1 MFFCVCQTIL
11 EKMFLE
17 DVAFLM
23 ETETQKV
30 VIIDDEP
37 TTLLLLE
44 SAVES
49 LADVVTVSQSVN
61 AFSVVK
67 AQQPDLII
75 LDISMP
81 ELSGFDVCK
90 LLKACPVTAPIPVI
104 FITSHSDLENEHS
117 ALSLGAID
125 FISKPINIEMCRMRV
140 RNHLTLQSQKA
151 MLRDVNQA
159 LEAEKKQLAIT
170 LRSIAD
176 GVISINAAGD
186 VTFINPVAQRL
197 TGYNIQEALG
207 KPIDEVMNLR
217 DATSHEPLLNPAL
230 YALEVKRPVA
240 MSYNATLVSR
250 HKEVFRVE
258 DTASPI
264 IDDEGNINGAVMVF
278 QDVSEAIE
286 MAVKMTHLTNHDQLT
301 GLPNRVLLHDR
312 IVQAVA
318 RSFTSKQSIALL
330 LIDIDNFKYLNDS
343 LGHQVG
349 DFVISVIAKRLSDT
363 LGQDA
368 TLARVGGDEF
378 ACLLSDIGSGFSA
391 ESLAMACLQAGRQP
405 IEIDGKAHQ
414 LSLSIGISL
423 YPQDAVN
430 AEEMMRH
437 ADSAM
442 YRSKSKGKDTFSFF
456 SKDLQHAIHH
466 RVEMEIRLRQAI
478 ESNSLAIYLQPK
490 YDFENNEVA
499 GAESLV
505 RLVDENGNIIGPD
518 EFIPL
523 AEETGLIHQL
533 GKQVLQKSCEFIARC
548 NEAGQ
553 YLKVA
558 VNVAAKQLTD
568 PGFAKEVEEIINSS
582 GIEASSIELEV
593 TESALMHDFEQ
604 TRDILNAL
612 ASLGVTIA
620 LDDFG
625 TGYSSLS
632 YLRQFPLNVLKID
645 RSFVID
651 MDKDQQAHDIVTAI
665 VHLALSLELTIV
677 AEGIETQSHFNG
689 LKALGCHLGQGY
701 FMCRPVAMNDFFT
714 QFIGNEEVA

>member
-1 MFFCVCQTIL
+1 
-11 EKMFLE
+11 
-17 DVAFLM
+17 M
-23 ETETQKV
+23 ENETQKV
-30 VIIDDEP
+30 VVIDDEP

-44 SAVES
+44 SAVAP
-49 LADVVTVSQSVN
+49 LATVVAASQSAK
-61 AFSVVK
+61 AFSIVK
-67 AQQPDLII
+67 AQQPDLVI
-75 LDISMP
+75 LDICMP

-90 LLKACPVTAPIPVI
+90 QLKSCPETASIPVI
-104 FITSHSDLENEHS
+104 FVTHLSDVKNEHI

-125 FISKPINIEMCRMRV
+125 FISKPIDVEICQMRV
-140 RNHLTLQSQKA
+140 KNHLTIQNQQA
-151 MLRDVNQA
+151 MLSRVNRE

-170 LRSIAD
+170 LKSIGD
-176 GVISINAAGD
+176 GVISVNPAGD

-197 TGYNIQEALG
+197 TGFCEAEAIG
-207 KPIDEVMNLR
+207 KCVDEVMNLR
-217 DATSHEPLLNPAL
+217 DSTTNQRLLNPAL

-240 MSYNATLVSR
+240 MSFNATLVSK
-250 HKEVFRVE
+250 HNQVFRVE

-264 IDDEGNINGAVMVF
+264 IDEDGQLSGAVMVF

-312 IVQAVA
+312 VVNAVS
-318 RSFTSKQSIALL
+318 RSFSKKQSIALL

-349 DFVISVIAKRLSDT
+349 DYVIATAAKRLAAV
-363 LGQDA
+363 LGENA

-378 ACLLSDIGSGFSA
+378 ACLLTDIGSGYGADSI
-391 ESLAMACLQAGRQP
+391 AMACLQAGREP
-405 IEIDGKAHQ
+405 IEISGTPHQ
-414 LSLSIGISL
+414 LSFSIGISL

-456 SKDLQHAIHH
+456 SKDLQHAMHH
-466 RVEMEIRLRQAI
+466 RVEMEIKLRYAL
-478 ESNSLAIYLQPK
+478 EKNNLAIYLQPK
-490 YDFENNEVA
+490 YDFEKNMVMS
-499 GAESLV
+499 AESLV
-505 RLVDENGNIIGPD
+505 RLYDEDGKVIGPD

-533 GKQVLQKSCEFIARC
+533 GKQVLQKSCNFVAKCNAQGHEFKI
-548 NEAGQ
+548 
-553 YLKVA
+553 A
-558 VNVAAKQLTD
+558 VNVAAKQLSN
-568 PGFAKEVEEIINSS
+568 PGFAEEVEEIIKES

-612 ASLGVTIA
+612 VSLGVTIA

-632 YLRQFPLNVLKID
+632 YLRQLPLNVLKID

-651 MDKDQQAHDIVTAI
+651 MDKEQQAHDIVTAI
-665 VHLALSLELTIV
+665 VNLALSLELSIV
-677 AEGIETQSHFNG
+677 AEGIETQAHFEA
-689 LKALGCHLGQGY
+689 LKELGCHFGQGY
-701 FMCRPVAMNDFFT
+701 LMCRPMIMDDFYDK
-714 QFIGNEEVA
+714 FISQI

>member
-1 MFFCVCQTIL
+1 M
-11 EKMFLE
+11 
-17 DVAFLM
+17 DN
-23 ETETQKV
+23 ETQKV

-44 SAVES
+44 SAVEP
-49 LADVVTVSQSVN
+49 LAKVVTVSQSAN

-67 AQQPDLII
+67 SQQPDLIV

-81 ELSGFDVCK
+81 ELSGFDVCAR
-90 LLKACPVTAPIPVI
+90 LKACPNTASIPVI
-104 FITSHSDLENEHS
+104 FVTSHSDPQNEHE

-125 FISKPINIEMCRMRV
+125 FISKPIDIELCQMRV
-140 RNHLTLQSQKA
+140 RNHLTIQDQKSKLA
-151 MLRDVNQA
+151 RVNYE

-170 LRSIAD
+170 LNSIAD

-197 TGYNIQEALG
+197 TGFSEAEALG
-207 KPIDEVMNLR
+207 KPVDEVMNLR
-217 DATSHEPLLNPAL
+217 DASTNERLLNPAL
-230 YALEVKRPVA
+230 YALEVMRPVA

-250 HKEVFRVE
+250 HNQVFRVE

-264 IDDEGNINGAVMVF
+264 IDENGQLSGAVIVF

-312 IVQAVA
+312 IVQAVT
-318 RSFTSKQSIALL
+318 RCFTFKQSIALL

-349 DFVISVIAKRLSDT
+349 DFIISSIAKRLANIVGES
-363 LGQDA
+363 A

-378 ACLLSDIGSGFSA
+378 ACLLTEIGSGYSA
-391 ESLAMACLQAGRQP
+391 DSIAMACLQAGREP
-405 IEIDGKAHQ
+405 IEIDGKSHQ

-456 SKDLQHAIHH
+456 SKDLQHAMHH
-466 RVEMEIRLRQAI
+466 RVEMEIKLRQAI
-478 ESNSLAIYLQPK
+478 ENNSLAIYLQPK
-490 YDFENNEVA
+490 YDFNNSTVLS
-499 GAESLV
+499 AESLV
-505 RLVDENGNIIGPD
+505 RMFDEQGKVIGPD

-533 GKQVLQKSCEFIARC
+533 GKQVLQKSCEFVARC
-548 NEAGQ
+548 NEQGQ
-553 YLKVA
+553 DFKVA
-558 VNVAAKQLTD
+558 VNVAAKQLSN
-568 PGFAKEVEEIINSS
+568 PGFAREVEKIIRDA
-582 GIEASSIELEV
+582 GIDASSIELEV

-612 ASLGVTIA
+612 TSLGVTIA

-651 MDKDQQAHDIVTAI
+651 MDKEQQAHDIVTAI

-677 AEGIETQSHFNG
+677 AEGIETQSHFNA
-689 LKALGCHLGQGY
+689 LKELGCHLGQGY
-701 FMCRPVAMNDFFT
+701 FMCRPMAMEDFFAK
-714 QFIGNEEVA
+714 FINDYQVA

>member
-1 MFFCVCQTIL
+1 MVIL
-11 EKMFLE
+11 MDNEI
-17 DVAFLM
+17 
-23 ETETQKV
+23 QKV

-44 SAVES
+44 NAVES
-49 LADVVTVSQSVN
+49 LAEVVTVSQSAT
-61 AFSVVK
+61 AFSII
-67 AQQPDLII
+67 QSHQPDLIV

-90 LLKACPVTAPIPVI
+90 QLKACSSTASIPVI
-104 FITSHSDLENEHS
+104 FITSHSDTENEHS

-125 FISKPINIEMCRMRV
+125 FISKPIDIEMCRMRV

-151 MLRDVNQA
+151 LLNKVNQE

-176 GVISINAAGD
+176 GVISIDASGD

-197 TGYNIQEALG
+197 TGYSVQDALG
-207 KPIDEVMNLR
+207 KPIDEIMNLR
-217 DATSHEPLLNPAL
+217 DASSHEPLLNPAL

-250 HKEVFRVE
+250 HKQVFRVE

-264 IDDEGNINGAVMVF
+264 VDDEGNITGAVMVF
-278 QDVSEAIE
+278 QDVSEAAE

-312 IVQAVA
+312 VVQAIA

-343 LGHQVG
+343 LGHKVG
-349 DFVISVIAKRLSDT
+349 DFVISTVAKRLANT
-363 LGQDA
+363 LGQNA

-378 ACLLSDIGSGFSA
+378 ACLLSDIGSRFSA
-391 ESLAMACLQAGRQP
+391 DSIAMAFLQAGRVP
-405 IEIDGKAHQ
+405 IEIDGKSHRF
-414 LSLSIGISL
+414 SLSIGISL

-456 SKDLQHAIHH
+456 SKDLQHAMHH
-466 RVEMEIRLRQAI
+466 RVEMEIKLRQAI
-478 ESNSLAIYLQPK
+478 ENNSLAIYLQPK
-490 YDFENNEVA
+490 YDFNSDEVIS
-499 GAESLV
+499 AESLV
-505 RLVDENGNIIGPD
+505 RIFDENGNAIGPD

-548 NEAGQ
+548 NEQGKQ
-553 YLKVA
+553 FKVA
-558 VNVAAKQLTD
+558 VNVAAKQLANPRFPD
-568 PGFAKEVEEIINSS
+568 EVAKIIQTT
-582 GIEASSIELEV
+582 GIEASSIEIEV

-604 TRDILNAL
+604 TRDILNKL
-612 ASLGVTIA
+612 TSLGVTLA

-651 MDKDQQAHDIVTAI
+651 MDKEQQAYDIVTAI

-677 AEGIETQSHFNG
+677 AEGIETQSHFNE
-689 LKALGCHLGQGY
+689 LKTLGCHQGQGY
-701 FMCRPVAMNDFFT
+701 FMCRPIAMNDFFA

>member
-1 MFFCVCQTIL
+1 
-11 EKMFLE
+11 
-17 DVAFLM
+17 M
-23 ETETQKV
+23 EYETQKV

-37 TTLLLLE
+37 TTLTLLRN
-44 SAVES
+44 AVES
-49 LADVVTVSQSVN
+49 LAEVVTVSQSAT
-61 AFSVVK
+61 AFSII
-67 AQQPDLII
+67 QSHQPDLIV

-90 LLKACPVTAPIPVI
+90 QLKACSSTASIPVI
-104 FITSHSDLENEHS
+104 FVTSHSDAENEHS

-125 FISKPINIEMCRMRV
+125 FISKPIDIEMCRMRV
-140 RNHLTLQSQKA
+140 RNHLTLQSQKD
-151 MLRDVNQA
+151 LLKKVNQE

-170 LRSIAD
+170 LKSIAD
-176 GVISINAAGD
+176 GVVSINAAGD
-186 VTFINPVAQRL
+186 ITFINPVAQRL
-197 TGYNIQEALG
+197 TGYSVQDALG

-217 DATSHEPLLNPAL
+217 DASSREPLLNPAL

-240 MSYNATLVSR
+240 MSYNATLVSK
-250 HKEVFRVE
+250 HKQIFRVE

-264 IDDEGNINGAVMVF
+264 VDDEGNINGAVMVF
-278 QDVSEAIE
+278 QDVSEAVE

-312 IVQAVA
+312 IVQAIA
-318 RSFTSKQSIALL
+318 RSFTSKQSVALL

-349 DFVISVIAKRLSDT
+349 DFVISTVAKRLADT
-363 LGQDA
+363 LGHSA

-391 ESLAMACLQAGRQP
+391 DSIAMACLQAGRVP
-405 IEIDGKAHQ
+405 IEIDGKSHR

-456 SKDLQHAIHH
+456 SKDLQHAMHH
-466 RVEMEIRLRQAI
+466 RVEMEIKLRQAI
-478 ESNSLAIYLQPK
+478 ENNSLAIYLQPK
-490 YDFENNEVA
+490 YDFNSDEVFS
-499 GAESLV
+499 AESLV
-505 RLVDENGNIIGPD
+505 RMFDENGNVIGPD

-548 NEAGQ
+548 NEQGKQ
-553 YLKVA
+553 FKVA
-558 VNVAAKQLTD
+558 VNVAAKQLAN
-568 PGFAKEVEEIINSS
+568 PGFADEVAEIIHVT

-604 TRDILNAL
+604 TRDILNKL
-612 ASLGVTIA
+612 TSLGVTLA

-651 MDKDQQAHDIVTAI
+651 MDKEQQAHDIVTAI

-689 LKALGCHLGQGY
+689 LKALGCHQGQGY
-701 FMCRPVAMNDFFT
+701 FMCRPIAINDFLA

>member
-1 MFFCVCQTIL
+1 M
-11 EKMFLE
+11 
-17 DVAFLM
+17 DN
-23 ETETQKV
+23 ETQKV

-44 SAVES
+44 NAVES
-49 LADVVTVSQSVN
+49 LAEVVTVSQSAT
-61 AFSVVK
+61 AFSVI
-67 AQQPDLII
+67 QSHQPDLIV

-90 LLKACPVTAPIPVI
+90 QLKACSSTASIPVI
-104 FITSHSDLENEHS
+104 FVTSHSDAENEHS

-125 FISKPINIEMCRMRV
+125 FISKPIDIEMCRMRV
-140 RNHLTLQSQKA
+140 RNHLTLQSQKD
-151 MLRDVNQA
+151 LLKKVNQE

-170 LRSIAD
+170 LKSIAD

-186 VTFINPVAQRL
+186 ITFINPVAQRL
-197 TGYNIQEALG
+197 TGYSVQDALG

-217 DATSHEPLLNPAL
+217 DASSREPLLNPAL

-240 MSYNATLVSR
+240 MSYNATLVSK
-250 HKEVFRVE
+250 HKQIFRVE

-264 IDDEGNINGAVMVF
+264 VDDEGNINGAVMVF
-278 QDVSEAIE
+278 QDVSEAEE

-312 IVQAVA
+312 IVQAIA

-349 DFVISVIAKRLSDT
+349 DFVISTMAKRLADT
-363 LGQDA
+363 LGHSA

-391 ESLAMACLQAGRQP
+391 DSIAMACLQAGRVP
-405 IEIDGKAHQ
+405 IEIDGKSHR

-456 SKDLQHAIHH
+456 SKDLQHAMHH
-466 RVEMEIRLRQAI
+466 RVEMEIKLRQAI

-490 YDFENNEVA
+490 YDFNSGEVFS
-499 GAESLV
+499 AESLV
-505 RLVDENGNIIGPD
+505 RMFDENGNVIGPD

-548 NEAGQ
+548 NEQGKHF
-553 YLKVA
+553 KVA
-558 VNVAAKQLTD
+558 VNVAAKQLAN
-568 PGFAKEVEEIINSS
+568 PGFADEVAEIIHAT

-604 TRDILNAL
+604 TRDILNKL
-612 ASLGVTIA
+612 TSLGVTLA

-651 MDKDQQAHDIVTAI
+651 MDKEQQAHDIVTAI

-677 AEGIETQSHFNG
+677 AEGIETQSHFNE
-689 LKALGCHLGQGY
+689 LKALGCHQGQGY
-701 FMCRPVAMNDFFT
+701 FMCRPIAINDFFA

>member
-1 MFFCVCQTIL
+1 
-11 EKMFLE
+11 
-17 DVAFLM
+17 M
-23 ETETQKV
+23 ENETQKV

-49 LADVVTVSQSVN
+49 LAEVVTVSQSVA
-61 AFSVVK
+61 AFSVIL
-67 AQQPDLII
+67 AQQPDLIV

-90 LLKACPVTAPIPVI
+90 QLKACPNTASIPVI
-104 FITSHSDLENEHS
+104 FITSHSDAENEHS

-125 FISKPINIEMCRMRV
+125 FVSKPIDIEMCRMRV

-151 MLRDVNQA
+151 LLNKVNQE

-176 GVISINAAGD
+176 GVISIDASGD

-197 TGYNIQEALG
+197 TGYSAQDALG
-207 KPIDEVMNLR
+207 KPVDEIMTLR
-217 DATSHEPLLNPAL
+217 DVSSHEPLLNPAL

-250 HKEVFRVE
+250 HKQVFRVE

-264 IDDEGNINGAVMVF
+264 VDDEGNITGAVMVF
-278 QDVSEAIE
+278 QDVSEAAE

-312 IVQAVA
+312 VVQAIA

-349 DFVISVIAKRLSDT
+349 DFVISTMAKRLANT
-363 LGQDA
+363 LGQNA

-391 ESLAMACLQAGRQP
+391 DSIAMAFLQAGRVP
-405 IEIDGKAHQ
+405 IEINGKSHRF
-414 LSLSIGISL
+414 SLSIGISL

-456 SKDLQHAIHH
+456 SKDLQHAMHH
-466 RVEMEIRLRQAI
+466 RVEMEIKLRQAI
-478 ESNSLAIYLQPK
+478 ENNSLAIYLQPK
-490 YDFENNEVA
+490 YDFNRDGVIS
-499 GAESLV
+499 AESLV
-505 RLVDENGNIIGPD
+505 RIFDENGNAIGPD

-548 NEAGQ
+548 NEQGKQ
-553 YLKVA
+553 FKVA
-558 VNVAAKQLTD
+558 VNVAAKQLANPRFPD
-568 PGFAKEVEEIINSS
+568 EVAEIIQTT

-604 TRDILNAL
+604 TRDILNKL
-612 ASLGVTIA
+612 TSLGVTLA

-651 MDKDQQAHDIVTAI
+651 MDKEQQAHDIVTAI

-677 AEGIETQSHFNG
+677 AEGIETQSHFNE
-689 LKALGCHLGQGY
+689 LKALGCHQGQGY
-701 FMCRPVAMNDFFT
+701 FMCRPIAINDFFA

>member
-1 MFFCVCQTIL
+1 
-11 EKMFLE
+11 
-17 DVAFLM
+17 M
-23 ETETQKV
+23 ENETQKV

-49 LADVVTVSQSVN
+49 LAEVVTVSRSVA
-61 AFSVVK
+61 AFSVIQ
-67 AQQPDLII
+67 AQQPDLIV

-90 LLKACPVTAPIPVI
+90 QLKTSPSTASIPVI
-104 FITSHSDLENEHS
+104 FITSHSDTENEQS

-125 FISKPINIEMCRMRV
+125 FISKPIDIEMCRMRV
-140 RNHLTLQSQKA
+140 KNHLTLQSQKA
-151 MLRDVNQA
+151 LLKRVNQE

-176 GVISINAAGD
+176 GVISIDASGD

-197 TGYNIQEALG
+197 TGYSSQDALG
-207 KPIDEVMNLR
+207 KPVDEIMTLR
-217 DATSHEPLLNPAL
+217 DVSSHEPVLNPAL

-240 MSYNATLVSR
+240 MSYSATLVSR
-250 HKEVFRVE
+250 HKQVFRVE

-264 IDDEGNINGAVMVF
+264 IDDDGNITGAVMVF
-278 QDVSEAIE
+278 QDVSEAAE

-312 IVQAVA
+312 VVQAIA

-343 LGHQVG
+343 LGHKVG
-349 DFVISVIAKRLSDT
+349 DFVISTVAKRLANT
-363 LGQDA
+363 LGQNA

-391 ESLAMACLQAGRQP
+391 DSIAMAFLQAGRVP
-405 IEIDGKAHQ
+405 IEIDGKSHRF
-414 LSLSIGISL
+414 SLSIGISL

-456 SKDLQHAIHH
+456 SKDLQHAMHH
-466 RVEMEIRLRQAI
+466 RVEMEIKLRQAI
-478 ESNSLAIYLQPK
+478 ENNSLAIYLQPK
-490 YDFENNEVA
+490 YDFNSDEVIS
-499 GAESLV
+499 AESLV
-505 RLVDENGNIIGPD
+505 RMFDENGNVIGPD
-518 EFIPL
+518 KFIPL

-533 GKQVLQKSCEFIARC
+533 GKQVLQKSCDFIARC
-548 NEAGQ
+548 NEQGK
-553 YLKVA
+553 YFKVA
-558 VNVAAKQLTD
+558 VNVAAKQLAN
-568 PGFAKEVEEIINSS
+568 PGFADEVAEIIRTT

-604 TRDILNAL
+604 TRDILNKL
-612 ASLGVTIA
+612 TSLGVTLA

-651 MDKDQQAHDIVTAI
+651 MDKEQQAHDIVTAI

-677 AEGIETQSHFNG
+677 AEGIETQSHFNE
-689 LKALGCHLGQGY
+689 LKALGCHQGQGY
-701 FMCRPVAMNDFFT
+701 FMCRPIAINDFFA
-714 QFIGNEEVA
+714 QFIGDEEVA

>member
-1 MFFCVCQTIL
+1 
-11 EKMFLE
+11 
-17 DVAFLM
+17 M
-23 ETETQKV
+23 ENEAQKV

-44 SAVES
+44 NAVES
-49 LADVVTVSQSVN
+49 LAEVVTVSQSAT
-61 AFSVVK
+61 AFFVIQS
-67 AQQPDLII
+67 QQPDLIV

-81 ELSGFDVCK
+81 ELSGFEVCK
-90 LLKACPVTAPIPVI
+90 QLKACPSTASIPVI
-104 FITSHSDLENEHS
+104 FVTSHSDAENEHC

-125 FISKPINIEMCRMRV
+125 FISKPIDIEMCRMRV

-151 MLRDVNQA
+151 LLKKVNQE

-170 LRSIAD
+170 LKSIAD
-176 GVISINAAGD
+176 GVVSINASGD
-186 VTFINPVAQRL
+186 ITFINPVAQRL
-197 TGYNIQEALG
+197 TGYSMQDALG
-207 KPIDEVMNLR
+207 KPIDEIMNLR
-217 DATSHEPLLNPAL
+217 DASSHEPLLNPAL

-250 HKEVFRVE
+250 HKQIFRVE

-264 IDDEGNINGAVMVF
+264 VDDEGNINGAVMVF
-278 QDVSEAIE
+278 QDVSEAVE

-312 IVQAVA
+312 IVQAIA
-318 RSFTSKQSIALL
+318 RSLTSKQSNALL

-343 LGHQVG
+343 LGHQIG
-349 DFVISVIAKRLSDT
+349 DFVISTVAKRLANT
-363 LGQDA
+363 LEQSA

-378 ACLLSDIGSGFSA
+378 ACLLSDIGSEFSA
-391 ESLAMACLQAGRQP
+391 DSIAMACLQAGREP
-405 IEIDGKAHQ
+405 IEIDGKSHR

-456 SKDLQHAIHH
+456 SKDLQHAMHH
-466 RVEMEIRLRQAI
+466 RVEMEIKLRQAI
-478 ESNSLAIYLQPK
+478 ENNSLAIYLQPK
-490 YDFENNEVA
+490 YDFNSDEVFS
-499 GAESLV
+499 AESLV
-505 RLVDENGNIIGPD
+505 RMFDENGNVIGPD

-548 NEAGQ
+548 NEHGQ
-553 YLKVA
+553 RFKVA
-558 VNVAAKQLTD
+558 VNVAAKQLAN
-568 PGFAKEVEEIINSS
+568 PGFADEVADIIKTT

-604 TRDILNAL
+604 TRDLL
-612 ASLGVTIA
+612 VKLTSLGVTLA

-651 MDKDQQAHDIVTAI
+651 MDKEQQAHDIVTAI

-689 LKALGCHLGQGY
+689 LKALGCHQGQGY
-701 FMCRPVAMNDFFT
+701 YMCRPIAMNEFFIR
-714 QFIGNEEVA
+714 FICDEEVA

>member
-1 MFFCVCQTIL
+1 M
-11 EKMFLE
+11 
-17 DVAFLM
+17 DN
-23 ETETQKV
+23 ETQKV

-44 SAVES
+44 SAVEP
-49 LADVVTVSQSVN
+49 LAKVVTVSQSAN

-67 AQQPDLII
+67 SQQPDLIV

-81 ELSGFDVCK
+81 ELSGFEVCEQ
-90 LLKACPVTAPIPVI
+90 LKACPDTASIPVI
-104 FITSHSDLENEHS
+104 FVTSHSDPQNEHE

-125 FISKPINIEMCRMRV
+125 FISKPIDIELCQMRV
-140 RNHLTLQSQKA
+140 RNHLTIQDQKSKLA
-151 MLRDVNQA
+151 RVNYE

-170 LRSIAD
+170 LNSIAD

-197 TGYNIQEALG
+197 TGFSGAEALG
-207 KPIDEVMNLR
+207 KPVDEVMNLR
-217 DATSHEPLLNPAL
+217 DASTNERLLNPAL
-230 YALEVKRPVA
+230 YALEVMRPVA

-250 HKEVFRVE
+250 HNQVFRVE

-264 IDDEGNINGAVMVF
+264 IDENGQLSGAVIVF

-312 IVQAVA
+312 IVQAVT
-318 RSFTSKQSIALL
+318 RCFTSKQSIALL

-349 DFVISVIAKRLSDT
+349 DFIISSIAKRLANIVGES
-363 LGQDA
+363 A

-378 ACLLSDIGSGFSA
+378 ACLLTEIGSGYSA
-391 ESLAMACLQAGRQP
+391 DSIAMACLQAGREP
-405 IEIDGKAHQ
+405 IEIDGKSHQ

-456 SKDLQHAIHH
+456 SKDLQHAMHH
-466 RVEMEIRLRQAI
+466 RVEMEIKLRQAI
-478 ESNSLAIYLQPK
+478 ENNSLAIYLQPK
-490 YDFENNEVA
+490 YDFDNNAVLS
-499 GAESLV
+499 AESLV
-505 RLVDENGNIIGPD
+505 RMFDEQGKVIGPD

-533 GKQVLQKSCEFIARC
+533 GKQVLKKSCEFVARC
-548 NEAGQ
+548 NEQGQ
-553 YLKVA
+553 DFKVA
-558 VNVAAKQLTD
+558 VNVAAKQLSN
-568 PGFAKEVEEIINSS
+568 PGFAREVEEIIRDT
-582 GIEASSIELEV
+582 GIDASSIELEV

-612 ASLGVTIA
+612 TSLGVTIA

-651 MDKDQQAHDIVTAI
+651 MDKEQQAHDIVTAI

-677 AEGIETQSHFNG
+677 AEGIETQSHFNA
-689 LKALGCHLGQGY
+689 LKELGCHLGQGY
-701 FMCRPVAMNDFFT
+701 FMCRPMAMNDFFT
-714 QFIGNEEVA
+714 KFIGNAAVA

>member
-1 MFFCVCQTIL
+1 MGS
-11 EKMFLE
+11 
-17 DVAFLM
+17 
-23 ETETQKV
+23 ETQKV

-49 LADVVTVSQSVN
+49 LAKTVTVSQSVQ
-61 AFSVVK
+61 AFECVK
-67 AQQPDLII
+67 LHRPDLVV

-81 ELSGFDVCK
+81 EVSGFEVCK
-90 LLKACPVTAPIPVI
+90 QLKACPVTASIPVI
-104 FITSHSDLENEHS
+104 FVTSHSDIENERI

-125 FISKPINIEMCRMRV
+125 FISKPVDLNLCRMRV
-140 RNHLTLQSQKA
+140 SNHLTIQSQKS
-151 MLRDVNQA
+151 MLSAINTE
-159 LEAEKKQLAIT
+159 LEAEKKHLAIT
-170 LRSIAD
+170 LESIAD

-197 TGYNIQEALG
+197 TGYSEKEAIG
-207 KPIDEVMNLR
+207 KPIDAVMNLR
-217 DATSHEPLLNPAL
+217 DAASNEPLLNPAL
-230 YALEVKRPVA
+230 YALEVLRHVA

-250 HKEVFRVE
+250 QNKVFRVE
-258 DTASPI
+258 DSASPI
-264 IDDEGNINGAVMVF
+264 IDDEGRLLGAVMVF
-278 QDVSEAIE
+278 QDVSEAVE
-286 MAVKMTHLTNHDQLT
+286 MAVKMTHVTNHDQLT

-312 IVQAVA
+312 IVQAVS
-318 RSFTSKQSIALL
+318 RCFTSKQSIALL

-343 LGHQVG
+343 LGHQIG
-349 DFVISVIAKRLSDT
+349 DFVISSIAKRLNKAV
-363 LGQDA
+363 GQGG

-378 ACLLSDIGSGFSA
+378 ACLLSDVGSGFSA
-391 ESLAMACLQAGRQP
+391 DSIAMACLQAGREP
-405 IEIDGKAHQ
+405 IEINGKSHR

-442 YRSKSKGKDTFSFF
+442 YRSKSLGKDTFSFF
-456 SKDLQHAIHH
+456 SKDLQHAMHH
-466 RVEMEIRLRQAI
+466 RVEMEIKLRHAI
-478 ESNSLAIYLQPK
+478 ENNALAVFLQPK
-490 YDFENNEVA
+490 YDFDNKKVQ

-505 RLVDENGNIIGPD
+505 RMYDESGEVIGPD

-533 GKQVLQKSCEFIARC
+533 GKQVLQKSCEFVASC
-548 NEAGQ
+548 NERGQ
-553 YLKVA
+553 PLKIA
-558 VNVAAKQLTD
+558 VNVAAKQLAN
-568 PGFAKEVEEIINSS
+568 PGFAKEVEQIIKEA
-582 GIEASSIELEV
+582 GIDASSIELEV

-604 TRDILNAL
+604 TRDILMEL
-612 ASLGVTIA
+612 TSLGVTIA

-651 MDKDQQAHDIVTAI
+651 MDTEQQAHDIVTAI
-665 VHLALSLELTIV
+665 VHLALSLELKIV

-701 FMCRPVAMNDFFT
+701 FMCRPMPMNDFFT
-714 QFIGNEEVA
+714 KFIDDIDVT

>member
-1 MFFCVCQTIL
+1 M
-11 EKMFLE
+11 
-17 DVAFLM
+17 DN
-23 ETETQKV
+23 ETQKV

-44 SAVES
+44 SAVEP
-49 LADVVTVSQSVN
+49 LAKVVTVSQSAN

-67 AQQPDLII
+67 SQQPDLIV

-81 ELSGFDVCK
+81 ELSGFEVCEQ
-90 LLKACPVTAPIPVI
+90 LKACPDTASIPVI
-104 FITSHSDLENEHS
+104 FVTSHSDPQNERE

-125 FISKPINIEMCRMRV
+125 FISKPIDIELCQMRV
-140 RNHLTLQSQKA
+140 RNHLTIQDQKSKLA
-151 MLRDVNQA
+151 RVNYE

-170 LRSIAD
+170 LNSIAD

-197 TGYNIQEALG
+197 TGFSGAEALG
-207 KPIDEVMNLR
+207 KPVAEVMNLR
-217 DATSHEPLLNPAL
+217 DASTNEKLLNPAL
-230 YALEVKRPVA
+230 YALEVMRPVA

-250 HKEVFRVE
+250 HNQVFRVE

-264 IDDEGNINGAVMVF
+264 IDENGQLSGAVIVF

-312 IVQAVA
+312 IVQAVT
-318 RSFTSKQSIALL
+318 RCFTSKQSIALL

-349 DFVISVIAKRLSDT
+349 DFIISSIAKRLANIVGES
-363 LGQDA
+363 A

-378 ACLLSDIGSGFSA
+378 ACLLTEIGSGYSA
-391 ESLAMACLQAGRQP
+391 DSIAMACLQAGREP
-405 IEIDGKAHQ
+405 IEIDGKSHQ

-456 SKDLQHAIHH
+456 SKDLQHAMHH
-466 RVEMEIRLRQAI
+466 RVEMEIKLRQAI
-478 ESNSLAIYLQPK
+478 ENNSLAIYLQPK
-490 YDFENNEVA
+490 YDFNNSTVLS
-499 GAESLV
+499 AESLV
-505 RLVDENGNIIGPD
+505 RMFDEQGKVIGPD

-533 GKQVLQKSCEFIARC
+533 GKQVLQKSCEFVARC
-548 NEAGQ
+548 NEQGQ
-553 YLKVA
+553 DFKVA
-558 VNVAAKQLTD
+558 VNVAAKQLSN
-568 PGFAKEVEEIINSS
+568 PGFAREVEKIIRDA
-582 GIEASSIELEV
+582 GIDASSIELEV

-612 ASLGVTIA
+612 TSLGVTIA

-632 YLRQFPLNVLKID
+632 YLRRFPINFLKID
-645 RSFVID
+645 QSFVGD
-651 MDKDQQAHDIVTAI
+651 VLTDVNDAVIV
-665 VHLALSLELTIV
+665 ETIV
-677 AEGIETQSHFNG
+677 G
-689 LKALGCHLGQGY
+689 LGENLGL
-701 FMCRPVAMNDFFT
+701 
-714 QFIGNEEVA
+714 

>member
-1 MFFCVCQTIL
+1 
-11 EKMFLE
+11 
-17 DVAFLM
+17 M
-23 ETETQKV
+23 EAETQKV

-61 AFSVVK
+61 AFSIVK
-67 AQQPDLII
+67 AQQPDLVI

-81 ELSGFDVCK
+81 VLSGFEVCK
-90 LLKACPVTAPIPVI
+90 QLKACPSTASIPVI
-104 FITSHSDLENEHS
+104 FVTSHSDSDNEHS

-125 FISKPINIEMCRMRV
+125 FISKPIDVEMCRMRV
-140 RNHLTLQSQKA
+140 KNHLTLQSQKA
-151 MLRDVNQA
+151 LLKKVNQE

-170 LRSIAD
+170 LKSIAD

-186 VTFINPVAQRL
+186 ITFINPVAQRL
-197 TGYNIQEALG
+197 TGYSAEDAAG
-207 KPIDEVMNLR
+207 RPIDEIMNLR
-217 DATSHEPLLNPAL
+217 DASSHEPLLNPAL

-250 HKEVFRVE
+250 HKQIFRVE
-258 DTASPI
+258 DSASPI
-264 IDDEGNINGAVMVF
+264 IDEEGNINGAVMVF
-278 QDVSEAIE
+278 QDVSEAVE

-312 IVQAVA
+312 VVQAIA
-318 RSFTSKQSIALL
+318 RSFTSRQSIALL

-343 LGHQVG
+343 LGHQIG

-363 LGQDA
+363 LGQNA

-378 ACLLSDIGSGFSA
+378 ACLLSDIGSGYSA
-391 ESLAMACLQAGRQP
+391 DSIAMACLQAGRKP
-405 IEIDGKAHQ
+405 IEIDDKAHQ

-456 SKDLQHAIHH
+456 SKDLQHAMHH
-466 RVEMEIRLRQAI
+466 RVEMEIKLRQAI
-478 ESNSLAIYLQPK
+478 ENNSLAIYLQPK
-490 YDFENNEVA
+490 YDFNNKEIT

-505 RLVDENGNIIGPD
+505 RIVEENGNVIGPD

-533 GKQVLQKSCEFIARC
+533 GRQVLQKSCEFIARC
-548 NEAGQ
+548 NNEHQ
-553 YLKVA
+553 DVKVA
-558 VNVAAKQLTD
+558 VNVAAKQLAN
-568 PGFAKEVEEIINSS
+568 PGFADEVAEIIRST
-582 GIEASSIELEV
+582 GIEASSLELEV

-604 TRDILNAL
+604 TRDILIAL
-612 ASLGVTIA
+612 TSLGITIA

-632 YLRQFPLNVLKID
+632 YLRQFPLHVLKID

-651 MDKDQQAHDIVTAI
+651 MDKEQQAHDIVTAI
-665 VHLALSLELTIV
+665 VHLALSLNLTIV
-677 AEGIETQSHFNG
+677 AEGIETQSHFNS

-701 FMCRPVAMNDFFT
+701 FMCRPVALNDFFI
-714 QFIGNEEVA
+714 QFISNEEVV

>member
-1 MFFCVCQTIL
+1 MVI
-11 EKMFLE
+11 
-17 DVAFLM
+17 LM
-23 ETETQKV
+23 ENETQKV

-49 LADVVTVSQSVN
+49 LAEVVTVSRSAA
-61 AFSVVK
+61 AFSVIL
-67 AQQPDLII
+67 AQQPDLIV

-90 LLKACPVTAPIPVI
+90 QLKACPSTASIPVI
-104 FITSHSDLENEHS
+104 FVTSHSDTENEHS

-125 FISKPINIEMCRMRV
+125 FISKPIDIEMCRMRV

-151 MLRDVNQA
+151 LLNKVNQE

-170 LRSIAD
+170 LKSIAD

-186 VTFINPVAQRL
+186 ITFINPVAQRL
-197 TGYNIQEALG
+197 TGYSVQDALG
-207 KPIDEVMNLR
+207 KPIDEIMNLR
-217 DATSHEPLLNPAL
+217 DASSHEPLLNPAL

-250 HKEVFRVE
+250 HKQVFRVE

-264 IDDEGNINGAVMVF
+264 VDDEGNITGAVMVF
-278 QDVSEAIE
+278 QDVSEAAE

-312 IVQAVA
+312 IVQAIA

-349 DFVISVIAKRLSDT
+349 DFVISTVAKRLADT
-363 LGQDA
+363 LGHSA

-391 ESLAMACLQAGRQP
+391 DSIAMAFLQAGRVP
-405 IEIDGKAHQ
+405 IEIDGKSHRF
-414 LSLSIGISL
+414 SLSIGISL

-456 SKDLQHAIHH
+456 SKDLQHAMHH
-466 RVEMEIRLRQAI
+466 RVEMEIKLRQAI
-478 ESNSLAIYLQPK
+478 ENNSLAIYLQPK
-490 YDFENNEVA
+490 YDFNSDEVIS
-499 GAESLV
+499 AESLV
-505 RLVDENGNIIGPD
+505 RIFDENGNAIGPD

-548 NEAGQ
+548 NEQGKHF
-553 YLKVA
+553 KVA
-558 VNVAAKQLTD
+558 VNVAAKQLANPRFPD
-568 PGFAKEVEEIINSS
+568 EVAEIIQTT

-604 TRDILNAL
+604 TRDILNKL
-612 ASLGVTIA
+612 TSLGVTLA

-651 MDKDQQAHDIVTAI
+651 MDKEQQAYDIVTAI

-677 AEGIETQSHFNG
+677 AEGIETQSHFNE
-689 LKALGCHLGQGY
+689 LKALGCHQGQGY
-701 FMCRPVAMNDFFT
+701 FMCRPLAIEDFFA
-714 QFIGNEEVA
+714 QFFGDEEVA

>member
-1 MFFCVCQTIL
+1 
-11 EKMFLE
+11 
-17 DVAFLM
+17 M
-23 ETETQKV
+23 ENEIQKV

-44 SAVES
+44 NAVES
-49 LADVVTVSQSVN
+49 LAEVVTVSQSVA
-61 AFSVVK
+61 AFSVIL
-67 AQQPDLII
+67 AQQPDLIV

-81 ELSGFDVCK
+81 ELSGFDVCEQ
-90 LLKACPVTAPIPVI
+90 LKACPNTASIPVI
-104 FITSHSDLENEHS
+104 FITSHSDAENEHS

-125 FISKPINIEMCRMRV
+125 FISKPIDIEMCRMRV

-151 MLRDVNQA
+151 LLNKVNQE

-176 GVISINAAGD
+176 GVISIDASGY

-197 TGYNIQEALG
+197 TGYSMQDALG
-207 KPIDEVMNLR
+207 KPIDEIMDLR
-217 DATSHEPLLNPAL
+217 DASSHEPLLNPAL

-240 MSYNATLVSR
+240 MSYNATLVSK
-250 HKEVFRVE
+250 HKQVFRVE

-264 IDDEGNINGAVMVF
+264 VDDEGNITGAVMVF
-278 QDVSEAIE
+278 QDVSEAAE

-312 IVQAVA
+312 VVQAIA

-349 DFVISVIAKRLSDT
+349 DFVISTVAKRLADT
-363 LGQDA
+363 LGHSA

-391 ESLAMACLQAGRQP
+391 DSIAMAFLQAGRVP
-405 IEIDGKAHQ
+405 IEIDGKSHRF
-414 LSLSIGISL
+414 SLSIGISL

-456 SKDLQHAIHH
+456 SKDLQHAMHH
-466 RVEMEIRLRQAI
+466 RVEMEIKLRQAI
-478 ESNSLAIYLQPK
+478 ENNSLAIYLQPK
-490 YDFENNEVA
+490 YDFNSDGVIS
-499 GAESLV
+499 AESLV
-505 RLVDENGNIIGPD
+505 RIFDENGNAIGPD

-548 NEAGQ
+548 NEQGKQ
-553 YLKVA
+553 FKVA
-558 VNVAAKQLTD
+558 VNVAAKQLAN
-568 PGFAKEVEEIINSS
+568 PGFGDEVAEIIQTT

-604 TRDILNAL
+604 TRDILNKL
-612 ASLGVTIA
+612 TSLGVTLA

-651 MDKDQQAHDIVTAI
+651 MDKEQQAYDIVTAI

-677 AEGIETQSHFNG
+677 AEGIETQSHFNE
-689 LKALGCHLGQGY
+689 LKALGCQQGQGY
-701 FMCRPVAMNDFFT
+701 FMCRPIAINDFFA
-714 QFIGNEEVA
+714 QFIGDEEVA

>member
-1 MFFCVCQTIL
+1 
-11 EKMFLE
+11 
-17 DVAFLM
+17 M
-23 ETETQKV
+23 EAETQKA

-61 AFSVVK
+61 AFSIVK
-67 AQQPDLII
+67 AQQPDLVI

-81 ELSGFDVCK
+81 VLSGFEVCK
-90 LLKACPVTAPIPVI
+90 QLKACPSIASIPVI
-104 FITSHSDLENEHS
+104 FVTSHSYSDNEHS

-125 FISKPINIEMCRMRV
+125 FISKPIDVEMCRMRV
-140 RNHLTLQSQKA
+140 KNHLTLQSQKA
-151 MLRDVNQA
+151 LLKKVNQE

-170 LRSIAD
+170 LKSIAD

-186 VTFINPVAQRL
+186 ITFINPVAQRL
-197 TGYNIQEALG
+197 TGYSGESAIG
-207 KPIDEVMNLR
+207 RPIDEIMNLR
-217 DATSHEPLLNPAL
+217 DASSHEPLLNPAL

-250 HKEVFRVE
+250 HKQIFRVE
-258 DTASPI
+258 DSASPI
-264 IDDEGNINGAVMVF
+264 IDDEGNIIGAVMVF
-278 QDVSEAIE
+278 QDVSEAVE

-312 IVQAVA
+312 VVQAIA
-318 RSFTSKQSIALL
+318 RSFTSKQSSALL

-349 DFVISVIAKRLSDT
+349 DYVISIIAKRLSNT
-363 LGQDA
+363 LGQNA

-378 ACLLSDIGSGFSA
+378 ACLLSDLGSGFSA
-391 ESLAMACLQAGRQP
+391 DSIAMACLQAAREP
-405 IEIDGKAHQ
+405 IEIDRKSHQ

-442 YRSKSKGKDTFSFF
+442 YRAKSKGKDTFSFF
-456 SKDLQHAIHH
+456 SKDLQHAMHH
-466 RVEMEIRLRQAI
+466 RVEIEIKLRQAI
-478 ESNSLAIYLQPK
+478 ENNSLAIYLQPK
-490 YDFENNEVA
+490 YDFNNKEVS
-499 GAESLV
+499 GAECLV
-505 RLVDENGNIIGPD
+505 RIVEENGNVIGPD

-533 GKQVLQKSCEFIARC
+533 GRQVLQKSCEFIARC
-548 NEAGQ
+548 NNEHQ
-553 YLKVA
+553 DVKLA
-558 VNVAAKQLTD
+558 VNVAAKQLAN
-568 PGFAKEVEEIINSS
+568 PGFADEVAEIIRST
-582 GIEASSIELEV
+582 GIEASSLELEV

-604 TRDILNAL
+604 TRDILIAL
-612 ASLGVTIA
+612 TSLGVTIA
-620 LDDFG
+620 LDDFC

-632 YLRQFPLNVLKID
+632 YLRQFPLHVLKID

-651 MDKDQQAHDIVTAI
+651 MDEEQQAHDIVTAI
-665 VHLALSLELTIV
+665 MHLALSLNLTIV
-677 AEGIETQSHFNG
+677 AEGIETQSHFNS

-701 FMCRPVAMNDFFT
+701 FMCRPVAMNDFFI
-714 QFIGNEEVA
+714 QFISNEEVV

>member
-1 MFFCVCQTIL
+1 
-11 EKMFLE
+11 
-17 DVAFLM
+17 M
-23 ETETQKV
+23 ENETQKV

-49 LADVVTVSQSVN
+49 LAEVVTVSQSVA
-61 AFSVVK
+61 AFSVIL
-67 AQQPDLII
+67 AQQPDLIV

-90 LLKACPVTAPIPVI
+90 QLKACPNTASIPVI
-104 FITSHSDLENEHS
+104 FITSHSDAENEHS

-125 FISKPINIEMCRMRV
+125 FVSKPIDIEMCRMRV

-151 MLRDVNQA
+151 LLNKVNQE

-176 GVISINAAGD
+176 GVISIDASGD

-197 TGYNIQEALG
+197 TGYSAQDALG
-207 KPIDEVMNLR
+207 KPVDEIMTLR
-217 DATSHEPLLNPAL
+217 DVSSHEPLLNPAL

-250 HKEVFRVE
+250 HKQVFRVE

-264 IDDEGNINGAVMVF
+264 VDDEGNITGAVMVF
-278 QDVSEAIE
+278 QDVSEAAE

-312 IVQAVA
+312 VVQAIA

-349 DFVISVIAKRLSDT
+349 DFVISTMAKRLANT
-363 LGQDA
+363 LGQNA

-391 ESLAMACLQAGRQP
+391 DSIAMDFLQAGRVP
-405 IEIDGKAHQ
+405 IEIDGKSHRF
-414 LSLSIGISL
+414 SLSIGISL

-456 SKDLQHAIHH
+456 SKDLQHAMHH
-466 RVEMEIRLRQAI
+466 RVEMEIKLRQAI
-478 ESNSLAIYLQPK
+478 ENNSLAIYLQPK
-490 YDFENNEVA
+490 YDFNRDGVIS
-499 GAESLV
+499 AESLV
-505 RLVDENGNIIGPD
+505 RIFDENGNAIGPD

-548 NEAGQ
+548 NEQGKQ
-553 YLKVA
+553 FKVA
-558 VNVAAKQLTD
+558 VNVAAKQLANPRFPD
-568 PGFAKEVEEIINSS
+568 EVAEIIQTT

-604 TRDILNAL
+604 TRDILNKL
-612 ASLGVTIA
+612 TSLGVTLA

-651 MDKDQQAHDIVTAI
+651 MDKEQQAHDIVTAI

-677 AEGIETQSHFNG
+677 AEGIETQSHFNE
-689 LKALGCHLGQGY
+689 LKALGCHQGQGY
-701 FMCRPVAMNDFFT
+701 FMCRPIAINDFFA

>member
-1 MFFCVCQTIL
+1 
-11 EKMFLE
+11 
-17 DVAFLM
+17 M
-23 ETETQKV
+23 ENETQKV

-44 SAVES
+44 SAIEPLAEVVAVTRS
-49 LADVVTVSQSVN
+49 LD
-61 AFSVVK
+61 AFSVIK
-67 AQQPDLII
+67 AQQPDLVI

-90 LLKACPVTAPIPVI
+90 QLKSSSETSAIPVI
-104 FITSHSDLENEHS
+104 FITSHSDSDNEHI

-125 FISKPINIEMCRMRV
+125 FISKPIDIELCRMRA
-140 RNHLTLQSQKA
+140 RNHLTIQHQKS
-151 MLRDVNQA
+151 MLARVNFE
-159 LEAEKKQLAIT
+159 LEAEKKHLAIT
-170 LRSIAD
+170 LNSIAD
-176 GVISINAAGD
+176 GVISINAAGE

-197 TGYNIQEALG
+197 TGFNEAEAIG
-207 KPIDEVMNLR
+207 TPIDEVMNLR
-217 DATSHEPLLNPAL
+217 DASTNARLLNPAL
-230 YALEVKRPVA
+230 YALEVMRPVA
-240 MSYNATLVSR
+240 MSFNATLVSK
-250 HKEVFRVE
+250 HNQVFRVE
-258 DTASPI
+258 DSASPI
-264 IDDEGNINGAVMVF
+264 LDENGRLSGAVMVF

-312 IVQAVA
+312 LVNAISG
-318 RSFTSKQSIALL
+318 SFSNKQSIALL

-349 DFVISVIAKRLSDT
+349 DYVIATTAKRLTSV
-363 LGQDA
+363 LGTNA

-378 ACLLSDIGSGFSA
+378 ACLLPDIGSGYSA
-391 ESLAMACLQAGRQP
+391 DSIAMACLRAGREP
-405 IEIDGKAHQ
+405 IEIDGTPHQ
-414 LSLSIGISL
+414 LSFSIGISL

-456 SKDLQHAIHH
+456 SKDLQHAMHH
-466 RVEMEIRLRQAI
+466 RVEMEIKLRQAI
-478 ESNSLAIYLQPK
+478 ENNTLAIYLQPK
-490 YDFENNEVA
+490 YDFEKRMVMS
-499 GAESLV
+499 AESLV
-505 RLVDENGNIIGPD
+505 RLFDENGKVIGPD

-533 GKQVLQKSCEFIARC
+533 GKQVLQKSCEFVAQC
-548 NEAGQ
+548 NKQGQ
-553 YLKVA
+553 TFKIA
-558 VNVAAKQLTD
+558 VNVAAKQLSN
-568 PGFAKEVEEIINSS
+568 PGFAYEVEDIIKEA
-582 GIEASSIELEV
+582 GIDASSIELEV

-604 TRDILNAL
+604 TRDILYAL
-612 ASLGVTIA
+612 TDLGVTIA

-651 MDKDQQAHDIVTAI
+651 MDKEQQAHDIVTAI
-665 VHLALSLELTIV
+665 VNMALSLELSIV
-677 AEGIETQSHFNG
+677 AEGIETQAHFSA
-689 LKALGCHLGQGY
+689 LKDLGCHLGQGY
-701 FMCRPVAMNDFFT
+701 FMCRPIMMSDFFT
-714 QFIGNEEVA
+714 KFISDTEVA